1 MRKNH
6 NKKRNVGII
15 YELLL
20 RSITDSLISDN
31 RDMAQRALNI
41 IEERFDKS
49 TELYKEFRLFNALAR
64 STVSGTTVAAG
75 VLTEAK
81 QAARRSDS
89 RRLDIE
95 KSNLIKE
102 INHTLADRDFYS
114 RKIPNYKTYA
124 TIQTLLNDWR
134 SGDSSNLKRMVEYET
149 RVVDWL
155 LLEKSEAES
164 VLAEDHSNHQVDS
177 LVVKLMTE
185 KLNNKYDKNLTVG
198 QKSLIRDYALS
209 IHNDSGDSIRESL
222 KKIRDEVLDQL
233 QGFKKKTGNKIL
245 LEKIDYV
252 FEKIQAQNFESVNDS
267 SISRF
272 LVLSNL
278 HDEIKDAI
286 DNE

>member
-102 INHTLADRDFYS
+102 INHTLADKDFYS